1 MKKTVLVMV
10 AALFAVGLF
19 LSSNV
24 VKAQDKGPA
33 EIILKTAKARKPV
46 KFPHHEHQARMK
58 CDECHKNANFAKS
71 ANEWTKEQGHAL
83 CRDCHKKNNGP
94 TGCTKCHIKKQRRKL
109 EGC

>member
-19 LSSNV
+19 LNSNV
-24 VKAQDKGPA
+24 AKAQDKGPA
-33 EIILKTAKARKPV
+33 EITLKTAQARKPV

-58 CDECHKNANFAKS
+58 CDVCHKNPNFAKS
-71 ANEWTKEQGHAL
+71 ADSWTMKQGHAL

-94 TGCTKCHIKKQRRKL
+94 TRCLICHVRKVHHL